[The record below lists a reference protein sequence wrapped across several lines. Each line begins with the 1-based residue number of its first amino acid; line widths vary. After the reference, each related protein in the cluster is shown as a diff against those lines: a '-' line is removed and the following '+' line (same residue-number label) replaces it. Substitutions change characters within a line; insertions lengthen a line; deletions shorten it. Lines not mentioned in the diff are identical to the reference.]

1 MKNQIKIILYVFLL
15 SFLSS
20 VCLAKP
26 LELGDMAP
34 EIKIKQWLNG
44 SAQSLSAGKG
54 KTIFVVEFWAT
65 WCGPCKASIPHLSD
79 IYNKKKDKNVEIIGI
94 SNESFEAV
102 KEFVKEAGF
111 TYNVGI
117 DDDSYTTKLYMDGIQ
132 GIPHAFIVGKE
143 GKILWKGHPMD
154 GLEGALDAIIKG
166 EYNIEEQVKLTEF
179 KKRIELASQSRD
191 IDAAIQAASELLAIF
206 PNDTQTFSL
215 FASLC
220 QYKGDEKT
228 LTSNLDQIAN
238 NKKTNAATLNN
249 IAWNFV
255 SFNNFKFRNAAK
267 ALECAR
273 KSIKLERQQ
282 HSLDTLARIYF
293 ELGLIEK
300 SITLEEEALKMANTP
315 EEKELLQQSL
325 NYYLSVKEIRNTVK

>member
-1 MKNQIKIILYVFLL
+1 MKTQIKIILYVFLL
-15 SFLSS
+15 SSLSS
-20 VCLAKP
+20 ACLAKP

-44 SAQSLSAGKG
+44 SAQSITEGKG
-54 KTIFVVEFWAT
+54 KKIFVVEFWAT

-94 SNESFEAV
+94 SKESLETV
-102 KEFVKEAGF
+102 EEFVKEAGF

-117 DDDSYTTKLYMDGIQ
+117 DEDSYTTKLYMDGVP
-132 GIPHAFIVGKE
+132 GIPHAFIIGKE

-166 EYNIEEQVKLTEF
+166 EYNIEDQAKLTEL
-179 KKRIELASQSRD
+179 KKKIEKASQNRD

-220 QYKGDEKT
+220 QYKGDENT
-228 LTSNLDQIAN
+228 LTSNLDKIAN

-255 SFNNFKFRNAAK
+255 SFNNFKFRNIAK
-267 ALECAR
+267 ALEYAR

-300 SITLEEEALKMANTP
+300 SIALEEEALKLDNTP

-325 NYYLSVKEIRNTVK
+325 NYYLSVKKIRNTVK